1 MLRRLKS
8 LVTLPAPPKK
18 KAPLKGLMAL
28 KAIPDDPSIPAYPP
42 HPKGL
47 PAVDPRKALR
57 KHFDALAAYQRMT
70 DLSPEEFDELLLPT
84 IERFAGIAHLLPAS
98 QSHHHRGAGGLLQHS
113 LEVARYAVQFTR
125 SVVFVPF
132 GTPLERR
139 TMEPRWRMVT
149 GLAGLLHDGGKPFS
163 DVRVVDKDGRVTWEP
178 FQETLPE
185 WAQRHQIENYFVRWQ
200 DRRHKHHHTYNNAVA
215 NLVIQP
221 NLVAWLRQGG
231 EELWVTLNQVLSH
244 QIPDHRI
251 AKMVMDA
258 DRGSVEIDLKRNPSL
273 ETQSY
278 AIPVER
284 HLLGAMNR
292 LLEDGTWKVNE
303 PGARV
308 WVDSEHAYIVW
319 KAAVQ
324 DIHDHLLESYVP
336 GMPRG
341 SEVLADILI
350 ERDLAVMRQID
361 LDTKYRYWP
370 IIPGPLR
377 KEGEKPIV
385 LYALRL
391 ASKQQLWDQP
401 PPPTDLV
408 VGDDAE
414 RELAEWFASTGE
426 HENEDPHTP
435 GRAKPLSINAKRKE
449 ALRARPPSGEPAA
462 PEPAEPQAQ
471 LPLIEDDGELPP
483 PAQERRPSTK
493 DRPEPTV
500 ARADQ
505 PDRAIQAPPA
515 APASPLPAPPR
526 PPAAQEPPRTPE
538 PAASPAAPPP
548 AIDAEAAKLLERMAG
563 DVREGRHTL
572 GDALCEVGEGRLLI
586 RYPEGAKLYAEDPL
600 ALVRALREGNAIEID
615 PWTKRPTKT
624 IGKVTGLELTP
635 AACAAVRAV
644 LRRDRGQGSV
654 EPGPGA
660 GDDAKPTASA
670 SAPGT
675 PKRNTTA
682 KEDAQPVSDPGEPAL
697 DPESQRKLAALESF
711 VAEELKQGDRNTV
724 SMTKLEGWAEANGI
738 SSDQLEALLEV
749 SQKVIRSKRTV
760 RLSRKRQS

>member
-1 MLRRLKS
+1 MLRRFKS
-8 LVTLPAPPKK
+8 FATLAAPTRK
-18 KAPLKGLMAL
+18 KAPPNGLMAL

-70 DLSPEEFDELLLPT
+70 GLSPEEFDDLLLPT

-113 LEVARYAVQFTR
+113 LEVARNAAQFTL
-125 SVVFVPF
+125 SAVFVPF

-139 TMEPRWRMVT
+139 TMEPRWRMVAA
-149 GLAGLLHDGGKPFS
+149 LAGLLHDAGKPFS
-163 DVRVVDKDGRVTWEP
+163 DVRVVDKEGRVTWEP

-185 WAQRHQIENYFVRWQ
+185 WAQRHNIDNYFVRWQ
-200 DRRHKHHHTYNNAVA
+200 DRRHKHHHTYNNAAA

-258 DRGSVEIDLKRNPSL
+258 DRASVEIDLKRNPSM
-273 ETQSY
+273 EAQSY

-292 LLEDGTWKVNE
+292 LIEDGTWKVNE

-308 WVDSEHAYIVW
+308 WVDNEHVYIVW

-324 DIHDHLLESYVP
+324 DIHDHLRESYVP
-336 GMPRG
+336 GIPRG

-350 ERDLAVMRQID
+350 ERDLAVRRQID
-361 LDTKYRYWP
+361 LDTQYRYWP

-377 KEGEKPIV
+377 KEGSKPIV

-414 RELAEWFASTGE
+414 REIAEWIANTGE
-426 HENEDPHTP
+426 SEDEDPHTP

-449 ALRARPPSGEPAA
+449 ALRSRPPSDEPTT
-462 PEPAEPQAQ
+462 PKTPSPQGQ
-471 LPLIEDDGELPP
+471 LPLAESGEQIPP
-483 PAQERRPSTK
+483 PAHNGQEPAVEK
-493 DRPEPTV
+493 AAKQDH
-500 ARADQ
+500 
-505 PDRAIQAPPA
+505 AIQAPPA
-515 APASPLPAPPR
+515 APSPPEHVSQP
-526 PPAAQEPPRTPE
+526 PPAASDTPRTPDRTV
-538 PAASPAAPPP
+538 SPATPPPSP

-563 DVREGRHTL
+563 DVREGRHAL
-572 GDALCEVGEGRLLI
+572 GEALCEAGDGRLLI
-586 RYPEGAKLYAEDPL
+586 RYPEGARLYAEDPL
-600 ALVRALREGNAIEID
+600 ALVRTLREGHAIEID
-615 PWTKRPTKT
+615 PWNKRPTKT

-644 LRRDRGQGSV
+644 LRSDRAQGPV
-654 EPGPGA
+654 EPGQATRHEDTGN
-660 GDDAKPTASA
+660 DEKPTASA
-670 SAPGT
+670 SAPRT
-675 PKRNTTA
+675 PERNTTT
-682 KEDAQPVSDPGEPAL
+682 KDDAAPAIDPGASAL
-697 DPESQRKLAALESF
+697 DPDSQRTLSALEIF
-711 VAEELKQGDRNTV
+711 VAEELQHGNRKTI
-724 SMTKLEGWAEANGI
+724 SMKKLEGWSEARGI
-738 SSDQLEALLEV
+738 NSDRLKSLLKT
-749 SQKVIRSKRTV
+749 SQKLIATRNSVGLSKGNN
-760 RLSRKRQS
+760 Q

>member
-1 MLRRLKS
+1 MLRRFKS
-8 LVTLPAPPKK
+8 FATLAAPIRK
-18 KAPLKGLMAL
+18 KAPPNGLMAL

-47 PAVDPRKALR
+47 PAVNPRKALR
-57 KHFDALAAYQRMT
+57 KHFDALVAYQRMT
-70 DLSPEEFDELLLPT
+70 DLSPEEFDDLLLPT

-113 LEVARYAVQFTR
+113 LEVARHAVQFTR

-139 TMEPRWRMVT
+139 TMEPRWRMVAA
-149 GLAGLLHDGGKPFS
+149 LAGLLHDAGKPFS
-163 DVRVVDKDGRVTWEP
+163 DVRVVDREGRLTWEP

-185 WAQRHQIENYFVRWQ
+185 WAQRNRIDNYFVRWQ
-200 DRRHKHHHTYNNAVA
+200 DRRHKHHHTYNNAAA

-221 NLVAWLRQGG
+221 NLIAWLRQGG

-258 DRGSVEIDLKRNPSL
+258 DRASVEIDLKRNPSL

-284 HLLGAMNR
+284 HLLSAMNR

-324 DIHDHLLESYVP
+324 DIHEHLNESHVP
-336 GMPRG
+336 GIPRG

-385 LYALRL
+385 LYGLRI

-401 PPPTDLV
+401 PPPTDLA

-414 RELAEWFASTGE
+414 REIAEWFASTGE
-426 HENEDPHTP
+426 SEDEDQHAP

-449 ALRARPPSGEPAA
+449 ALRSRPSSVEPMA
-462 PEPAEPQAQ
+462 PETPSPQGR
-471 LPLIEDDGELPP
+471 LPLIDSGGEIPP
-483 PAQERRPSTK
+483 PAQEQ
-493 DRPEPTV
+493 
-500 ARADQ
+500 Q
-505 PDRAIQAPPA
+505 PPAKGGSEPPA
-515 APASPLPAPPR
+515 APAPPQPAPPR
-526 PPAAQEPPRTPE
+526 PPAAQDTPRTPE
-538 PAASPAAPPP
+538 PAVSPAAPPP
-548 AIDAEAAKLLERMAG
+548 SPAMDAEAAKLLERMAG
-563 DVREGRHTL
+563 DVREGRHAL
-572 GDALCEVGEGRLLI
+572 GEALCEAGDGRLLI
-586 RYPEGAKLYAEDPL
+586 RYPEGARLYAEDPL
-600 ALVRALREGNAIEID
+600 ALVRTLREGHAIEID
-615 PWTKRPTKT
+615 PWNKRPTKT

-635 AACAAVRAV
+635 AACAAVRAA
-644 LRRDRGQGSV
+644 LRRDVAQGPV
-654 EPGPGA
+654 EPGQATRHEDTGK
-660 GDDAKPTASA
+660 DEKPTASA
-670 SAPGT
+670 SAPKT
-675 PKRNTTA
+675 PDRNTAT
-682 KEDAQPVSDPGEPAL
+682 KDAAAPAIDPGASAL
-697 DPESQRKLAALESF
+697 DPDSQRTLSALEIF
-711 VAEELKQGDRNTV
+711 VAEELQHGNRKTI
-724 SMTKLEGWAEANGI
+724 SMKKLEGWSEARGI
-738 SSDQLEALLEV
+738 NSDRLKSLLKT
-749 SQKVIRSKRTV
+749 SQKLIATRNSVGLSKGNN
-760 RLSRKRQS
+760 Q

>member
-1 MLRRLKS
+1 MFRRLKS
-8 LVTLPAPPKK
+8 LATLAVPSKR

-70 DLSPEEFDELLLPT
+70 DLSPEEFDDLLLPT

-139 TMEPRWRMVT
+139 TMEPRWRMVA
-149 GLAGLLHDGGKPFS
+149 GLAGLLHDAGKPFS
-163 DVRVVDKDGRVTWEP
+163 DVRIVDKEGRITWEP
-178 FQETLPE
+178 VQETLPE
-185 WAQRHQIENYFVRWQ
+185 WARRHQIENYFVRWQ
-200 DRRHKHHHTYNNAVA
+200 DRRHKHHHTYNHAAA

-221 NLVAWLRQGG
+221 NLLAWLRQGG
-231 EELWVTLNQVLSH
+231 EELWITLLQVLSH

-251 AKMVMDA
+251 AKMMMDA

-284 HLLGAMNR
+284 HLLSAMNR

-324 DIHDHLLESYVP
+324 DIHDHLRESYVP

-350 ERDLAVMRQID
+350 ERDLAVRRQID
-361 LDTKYRYWP
+361 LDTQYRYWP

-401 PPPTDLV
+401 PPPTDLL

-414 RELAEWFASTGE
+414 RELAEWLASTGE
-426 HENEDPHTP
+426 HEDEDPHTP

-449 ALRARPPSGEPAA
+449 ALRARPPSGEPVA
-462 PEPAEPQAQ
+462 PEPPEPQAQ

-483 PAQERRPSTK
+483 PAQERRPSAQ
-493 DRPEPTV
+493 DGPEPAV
-500 ARADQ
+500 ARADR

-515 APASPLPAPPR
+515 APAPPQPAV
-526 PPAAQEPPRTPE
+526 
-538 PAASPAAPPP
+538 SPAAPPPSP

-572 GDALCEVGEGRLLI
+572 GEALCEVGGGRLLI
-586 RYPEGAKLYAEDPL
+586 RYPEGARLYAEDPL
-600 ALVRALREGNAIEID
+600 ALVRTLREGNAIEID

-644 LRRDRGQGSV
+644 LRRDRGQGPV
-654 EPGPGA
+654 EPDQDTRREGTGN
-660 GDDAKPTASA
+660 DAQPTASA
-670 SAPGT
+670 GAPGILE
-675 PKRNTTA
+675 RNTTA
-682 KEDAQPVSDPGEPAL
+682 QKDAQPVGTPGALAL
-697 DPESQRKLAALESF
+697 DPDSQRTLAALESF
-711 VAEELKQGDRNTV
+711 VAEELKQGDRKTV
-724 SMTKLEGWAEANGI
+724 SMTKVEGWAEARSIG
-738 SSDQLEALLEV
+738 SDRLEALLKA
-749 SQKVIRSKRTV
+749 SQKLTTTRYSVGLPRKKT
-760 RLSRKRQS
+760 LS